1 MMRIKLSIG
10 AGLPMRRFP
19 LQSRIAAVRTR
30 LTLRRRALVRGHQ
43 RVAARANALDRVMRR
58 TAVHISSA
66 FTAHVRPLAL
76 RPGSVIRH
84 TERVDVR
91 HGRTPGLPVV
101 GTRQQIRFVMSQRT
115 LHERLI
121 ERLTH
126 AQATTV
132 VPAIFPIARAE
143 QREMVPR
150 IQMVMVRGLP
160 PEAKTATATTGSMI
174 PALGEA
180 RVHAPQ
186 PRFAP
191 PAPPLVLPP
200 QELSRLTDHVIRQLD
215 HRVLSWQERT
225 GRI

>member
-1 MMRIKLSIG
+1 MMRIKLSTG
-10 AGLPMRRFP
+10 AGLPMRRVP
-19 LQSRIAAVRTR
+19 LQGRIAAVRTR
-30 LTLRRRALVRGHQ
+30 LTLRLRALVCGHQ
-43 RVAARANALDRVMRR
+43 RVAAHANALDRVMRR

-66 FTAHVRPLAL
+66 VTAHVRLLAL
-76 RPGSVIRH
+76 RPVSVIRH

-91 HGRTPGLPVV
+91 HVRTPGLPVV
-101 GTRQQIRFVMSQRT
+101 GPRQQIRFVMSQRA

-126 AQATTV
+126 TQATTV
-132 VPAIFPIARAE
+132 VPATFPITRAA
-143 QREMVPR
+143 QRQTVPR
-150 IQMVMVRGLP
+150 IQMVMVRALP
-160 PEAKTATATTGSMI
+160 PEATAANATTDSTV
-174 PALGEA
+174 AASVQA
-180 RVHAPQ
+180 RAHAPQ